1 MKNLI
6 TRSGLITVLALIMM
20 LHVPGDAAARQFETV
35 RVQIVG
41 LQGVLNAPFIND
53 LENNYNAG
61 QYLVNITYEGSDVER
76 AFTFDLELTLNGQ
89 RILNISSDP
98 FMVQPGFNSYFDFFD
113 NVSFDVDYDDIVD
126 SLPRRVR
133 DQIIQSGTLPEGNY
147 QLRIDPRPVQ
157 MQPAVSVNAIPAV
170 FVVRFPQP
178 PVLITPPNDANLPM
192 SVPLFSWSP
201 VVVPGDVTVE
211 YEFVMVE
218 LFEGQNPGDALLS
231 NRIHHREFL
240 IQNTTFPY
248 TPDLNP
254 LEEGATYAWQVT
266 ASDAN
271 GIYPFARDG
280 ESEIYTFSYRRG
292 DDSDGSLPDLEKI
305 TLIPMFAELSDLA
318 KLVVDESQTSYT
330 FNGRAEVEFTLDDGR
345 EATVEAI
352 VQNLTILKTNM
363 NNPVVTGGRVTVA
376 AEATQSL
383 FGNQIPDFINF
394 ESVEW
399 ELGAGFTTSASI
411 VLPFGGTSSA
421 EGRLQLSRSG
431 IGGFVQ
437 VSGSPLVAF
446 EEELVEAQLNSIR
459 VDFPQAQ
466 MSATG
471 DVRFLGRDSGCQLT
485 NFETLDSAV
494 SASFMCPERFQ
505 LPLIEGS
512 ALISAEVQQVSGSVL
527 LDVEDGSMDYDLSL
541 NSTMGL
547 LTLDGSYCGSG
558 LNINLNSEE
567 GLSLQLTSPSCNV
580 ATPKIDLGF
589 ARLQFSNTSIT
600 HLEYRPDTEDWDF
613 EFMLDAR
620 LDVPAFGSWRSAKIR
635 ELTVN
640 RDGIRFEAL
649 DFGQG
654 INPLPE
660 FDLEMLRVSLDHF
673 ELEEFTFPLF
683 NWDGQGPGPWAL
695 AFEGSASLREIQNL
709 PYCLLGTTLSVTNG
723 RAESTMIRADLGL
736 DDFEGCEWQPGPFVT
751 INLDAMSGSAGVR
764 FMQDDGIE
772 PFGALQIDG
781 GISFDGPFSCDSSNA
796 ISFSGDDLLLSD
808 GINGV
813 LDNIVPD
820 CEVELGPF
828 TAQMNTSTL
837 TFIKDPGIPQ
847 QAILNAAAT
856 LTLPDG
862 GTASGS
868 FSADLIAGTFSN
880 LNFEIEGPFDWNI
893 PNDTDPVLTFRL
905 DAAQLSSEGFRV
917 NGRQGFLLGD
927 EVRQVTF
934 DNLLLDFET
943 WRIREGQIIF
953 DETFAFEVGIDTD
966 LSGLAFAAI
975 PPDQPLLLETGL
987 KMQLGATVIADSAG
1001 LRTSGIAGA
1010 SLSFDGTQ
1018 FDEVLT
1024 VEFSDDF
1031 AVGLYPVRVSSGD
1044 AQFYYE
1050 GSRIAW
1056 VDEGG
1061 FHPDWGF
1068 FADHLIPE
1076 RLPLPHE
1083 DIAYIQLRDE
1093 DNYFVNVSQNDE
1105 GHIVLTSLPGT
1116 PLQLVMPYLDAAN
1129 PPVLTE
1135 VSFEDFTLSLNPSS
1149 PEVVSGSIV
1158 AEVPEGLSFP
1168 GLQNRN
1174 IPLTLKTVRFGLEQT
1189 SSGPV
1194 TALFLAGNLNLFD
1207 QILEGTQEVSFY
1219 LQGDGFVRANIQ
1231 ATGMNA
1237 SLALF
1242 DDRVKL
1248 GVDEISGMFAM
1259 PTNSSTPEYNFSVTG
1274 DVEVLTDEGYRA
1286 GAGLTLTTATGGYFN
1301 VSAFESYVI
1310 DESPR
1315 IGVGDFGLEF
1325 DGIANI
1331 PEFSY
1336 DPSTGLTFAIA
1347 IDAGLRIPLDAGD
1360 EIYFPLRGIEIRN
1373 TGIRFPTQ
1381 NINEAEIPGLNLPS
1395 FTLADFGFTPLA
1407 LNIPD
1412 GFTFSW
1418 QDGAAFNIGAI
1429 NMDFRLKL
1437 PDFLENSSLN
1447 PPDGLLFTGV
1457 GYQNG
1462 MLTGELDIFYPN
1474 GGALVP
1480 LGSGADAPQLV
1491 VEEISGALSI
1501 VEGNSFTQVVE
1512 VFMAGRLDQLP
1523 LFSGE
1528 NSADCPDGPG
1538 FTLALVGGNALE
1550 GTISGVQPCGSLP
1563 LGPVSLQVTEAD
1575 LYVFAGPES
1584 QMAELDGAVTAEL
1597 PGPQEGSTVSVTGA
1611 LSLNLLTGEISDGSI
1626 AINEPFE
1633 LPMPWN
1639 RDDPLF
1645 NLSISQALLDADGLT
1660 LSGTGSLLHDELD
1673 AELNFYELQIALSE
1687 FEILGGSAEL
1697 TGGLTVDIGLN
1708 PLSLSL
1714 MSPGSP
1720 LPDTNL
1726 LRINTQASVSIG
1738 ANGLSFDGAADAL
1751 LQYEGES
1758 YSNLRVVVEDNFAM
1772 SITGF
1777 AVTAGRALFY
1787 WDQDGVPAQEPIA
1800 ILDVNGFTLGSGL
1813 IALLPDR
1820 IPLPSEDIAYLDI
1833 KDEDGNP
1840 LITVD
1845 ELDSGYQ
1852 LSTTPGASLPLVI
1865 PALTASDGDTLS
1877 VMVSFSITTDN
1888 TWNVT
1893 GGSLSLETEQ
1903 NLEDRLNLPVRLSM
1917 LEIDTADGVR
1927 LTAGL
1932 VFDLPAVF
1940 EDSEA
1945 MLMATLSASGI
1956 EAATF
1961 TAGDHRTEYDP
1972 DDVPEPLYTFSHSG
1986 SVDDADEEDSFSA
1999 SLLGIEAAFGQSNSV
2014 AFSATLFSSL
2024 VMEPGDAPV
2033 FFMASWGTEGWDI
2046 NADPG
2051 SLLQDMRFGS
2061 TSISLD
2067 EHDPIRVRYDEEEF
2081 ILTLNGSVSFEE
2093 VLEEPVLVTIQDL
2106 EVGVKNIGPNPQL
2119 HLALGGAT
2127 GELGDQ
2133 SFELFEGALSI
2144 TMTGPQIVLAG
2155 RQITISSDGTMGFLD
2170 QEFGF
2175 EGLSLSTE
2183 GGFSISQISAEDVP
2197 IIPEYVMLKS
2207 VALQVEDGLRLITE
2221 LSFNLPEPI
2230 SDYLDDTGVLLE
2242 IYRDT
2247 EGNIDTSSSGLVLTP
2262 SDDKGTFELGDFG
2275 RISLTQ
2281 VRVALDPFNPVQP
2294 GLFANAV
2301 VQLKNEQGNYEDTV
2315 NFGSDIVSEPGIGI
2329 QRNAAGGADIFY
2341 NVTGNIEFERDFS
2354 FFRVA
2359 IDANMAASDTEAFE
2373 IRLAGRANINLEKVE
2388 ADLGY
2393 KGIVIGPDGVRDW
2406 GNIDRTGGTVDIA
2419 EIITLT
2425 VGEFMHHRNES
2436 GFDMTVTNT
2445 DAKDPEE
2452 LEANPTRTISD
2463 VTEVFCFGSCDID
2476 GNQGQ
2481 GLPAVSVS
2489 ISGAETNNESGF
2501 SGGVDTIFFYRTLSG
2516 DRSITIENLNASIDT
2531 FFSMQAHFNYVQEG
2545 GNVLIRAAAAGSFT
2559 AGGQSVSAAVA
2570 GMFSNL
2576 NNELR
2581 FGLFVAAQADTGIPI
2596 IPGVLNL
2603 TGAGGGFFYRP
2614 NTSDLEMVYGG
2625 IEAMGHQLVNQEAAT
2640 PQGRADFAIMLY
2652 AGVGFGPPGAYVL
2665 EGTTFLQITNQAFYI
2680 DSRAHILEMDSE
2692 KFDTIANMDARAT
2705 LYASVNRGTDGSVSA
2720 INIGINVNV
2729 EVPAVLTGN
2738 GNIEYF
2744 YVNQGDD
2751 QSVWG
2756 IIGDAEFTAYS
2767 ILTGYGELLIGPP
2780 GFMVV
2785 VGLGIDV
2792 PVPVIQVN
2800 GNIEANIWMMTSDSY
2815 SMPFGAYAE
2824 FEASACLA
2832 IFCATATAK
2841 GAFVTR
2847 NPSGYELFAA
2857 VEACAGSGD
2866 NRCLAAWAVVY
2877 NGNFT
2882 AGLGST
2888 GNNDLIAQA
2897 RDQKQQFEDEINN
2910 LTAALTAAM
2919 EEIELTP
2926 IDELIPSVDSYRR
2939 AGFNLYSMSYDERAN
2954 WVDMIQNLET
2964 NRFSG
2969 GTAYSLPP
2977 ALNNLLNQVVRTN
2990 PGFISPLWSVANARG
3005 QLNKFYEVDVQSF
3018 NAIRDQISSDLG
3030 VAIELLEDAEL
3041 QFGQMVEQFLQ
3052 SPVGLIQRV
3061 VPSENATSSVSFEID
3076 DAIAADQADT
3086 ATNLRDDLSQLDSDF
3101 RESISSV
3108 AANLEAMNDLLQ
3120 FGSTEY
3126 PQSLTSI
3133 MGTYETLISNF
3144 ERYYASHSHYRW
3156 TNLVWAS
3163 DLLDDVNSRS
3173 GAINA
3178 AISVLNDGYATAM
3191 GNPGN
3196 NSVNLRNEA
3205 KRLAQRTLAVHLMEE
3220 NVTNLSS
3227 MPSISGPNYE
3237 FAQELFDQ
3245 LSVITGVPATQRAQV
3260 INELNTGFWFDMHRL
3275 GLERYAQNQLTNLLE
3290 SVVLS
3295 VEADRENMFAPAR
3308 GLTEVLERFYGIQA
3322 NMTSLLWNLTD
3333 NYVEWRQAA
3342 EGDEGA
3348 SAFPDAPALQ
3358 EFENQLQQLSN
3369 QLMPPVITSV
3379 VVNPERGHNHYFNQT
3394 HIQWTATH
3402 PVEVVE
3408 NAATYNYSQ
3417 GSVGSGNTN
3426 IEVGIDEYISIGNHS
3441 SLRLFPGRII
3451 LNDRNVNVGIRVR
3464 GPAGNTAFRR
3474 ASFKVDVGPGGETTP
3489 GGTEV
3494 LPDVTSPPDM
3504 PHLILSETFNF
3515 SEEGG
3520 QRTYW
3525 TNQGGPLPIVINGYD
3540 AEVGIAT
3547 YEYAIGTTPGATDVS
3562 DWRELQG
3569 EREFIAAIP
3578 AQQIRGTTVFLNL
3591 DEDVSYYF
3599 SVRVTNTMGQVSPVR
3614 EHPDPLQLDQSEPGL
3629 PQVQHIGQHTIHPP
3643 SPWPVSVPAVTSVPP
3658 LEQNQGHLSN
3668 PIRAVYG
3675 KPTLR
3680 FNNLTADDF
3689 VSGING
3695 YEYLLS
3701 RSETVP
3707 NNRFAS
3713 GEAVFHDA
3721 QQTELEIT
3729 GGADD
3734 PVFESFRREVWLHV
3748 RAVDRAGNRGEV
3760 ATYGP
3765 FTSIDHTLPV
3775 AGRLPARLE
3784 PNRIRLYMTHVPY
3797 DPESDITGVQ
3807 YSIVY
3812 YDGGQHVTLRA
3823 FPSAGE
3829 IDFPWSLQQTT
3840 TLLQGGSNAP
3850 NRYFDIPRS
3859 GLPIGENLYVQYR
3872 SVNTKGLTSAIHE
3885 TGPINLDT
3893 TIPLMPEVLVSFNTQ
3908 TRRFTITLNNVEDP
3922 ESGIL
3927 TVHYSVAGF
3936 PSNPWNQHISSTP
3949 MHTHQQGVRHGSFNL
3964 EAVSQPLSGDIDPVG
3979 LRVRIVIRNGADLT
3993 RVITRT
3999 VNDSHL
4005 FTPLTPP
4012 GQIIPDLNLPN
4023 LNPIPQW

>member
-1 MKNLI
+1 MIHFLTKSGFIAALAI
-6 TRSGLITVLALIMM
+6 TIM
-20 LHVPGDAAARQFETV
+20 LHLPGDASARQFETV
-35 RVQIVG
+35 SVQIVG
-41 LQGVLNAPFIND
+41 LQGVLNAPFVND
-53 LENNYNAG
+53 IENNYNTG
-61 QYLVNITYEGSDVER
+61 QYLVNITYEGSDIER
-76 AFTFDLELTLNGQ
+76 EFIFDLELTLNGQ

-98 FMVQPGFNSYFDFFD
+98 YMIQPGFSSYFDFFD
-113 NVSFDVDYDDIVD
+113 NVSFDIDFDDIVE

-133 DQIIQSGTLPEGNY
+133 DQLIQSGALPEGNY
-147 QLRIDPRPVQ
+147 QLRIAPRPVQ

-178 PVLITPPNDANLPM
+178 PVLITPPNNVDLPM
-192 SVPLFSWSP
+192 SIPLFSWSP

-231 NRIHHREFL
+231 NRTHHREIL

-254 LEEGATYAWQVT
+254 LEEGKTYAWQVT
-266 ASDAN
+266 ASDVN
-271 GIYPFARDG
+271 GVYPFAQDG

-305 TLIPMFAELSDLA
+305 TLIPMFAELSDL
-318 KLVVDESQTSYT
+318 KGLEVDESPTFYT
-330 FNGRAEVEFTLDDGR
+330 FNGRAVVGFTLDDGR

-352 VQNLTILKTNM
+352 VQNLTILKSNM

-383 FGNQIPDFINF
+383 FANQLPDFINF

-399 ELGAGFTTSASI
+399 ELGSGFTASASL
-411 VLPFGGTSSA
+411 VLPFGGISSA
-421 EGRLQLSRSG
+421 EGRLQISRSG

-446 EEELVEAQLNSIR
+446 QEELVEAYLNSIR

-466 MSATG
+466 MNATG
-471 DVRFLGRDSGCQLT
+471 DIRFLGRESGCQLT
-485 NFETLDSAV
+485 NFETIDTAV
-494 SASFMCPERFQ
+494 TASFLCPDRFQ
-505 LPLIEGS
+505 LPLLEGS

-541 NSTMGL
+541 NSTIGL

-558 LNINLNSEE
+558 VNINLDSEE
-567 GLSLQLTSPSCNV
+567 GMSLQLTSPSCNV
-580 ATPKIDLGF
+580 ANPKIDLGF
-589 ARLQFSNTSIT
+589 ARLAFSNTSIT
-600 HLEYRPDTEDWDF
+600 QLEYRPDSGDWDF
-613 EFMLDAR
+613 ELMLDAR
-620 LDVPAFGSWRSAKIR
+620 LDVPAFGSWQSAIIR

-640 RDGIRFEAL
+640 RDGIRFAAL
-649 DFGQG
+649 DFGDG
-654 INPLPE
+654 VNPLPE
-660 FDLEMLRVSLDHF
+660 FDLEMLRVSLDRF
-673 ELEEFTFPLF
+673 EIEEFTFPLF
-683 NWDGQGPGPWAL
+683 NWDGDGPGPWAL
-695 AFEGSASLREIQNL
+695 AFEGRASIREIQNL
-709 PYCLLGTTLSVTNG
+709 PYCLLGTTLAVTNG
-723 RAESTMIRADLGL
+723 RAETNMVRADLGL

-751 INLDAMSGSAGVR
+751 INLDGMAGSAGVR
-764 FMQDDGIE
+764 FLPDDGIE

-781 GISFDGPFSCDSSNA
+781 GISFDGPFSCDSNNA
-796 ISFSGDDLLLSD
+796 ITFSGEDLLLSD

-813 LDNIVPD
+813 LDEIVPN

-828 TAQMNTSTL
+828 TAQMNTSKI
-837 TFIKDPGIPQ
+837 TFIKDPGAPQ
-847 QAILNAAAT
+847 QAVLEAAAN
-856 LTLPDG
+856 LGLPDG

-868 FSADLIAGTFSN
+868 FSADLIAGTFSDIS
-880 LNFEIEGPFDWNI
+880 FEIEGPFDWNI

-905 DAAQLSSEGFRV
+905 DAAHLSSEGFRV
-917 NGRQGFLLGD
+917 NGRQGFRLGD
-927 EVRQVTF
+927 EMRQVTF

-953 DETFAFEVGIDTD
+953 DETFAFEIGIGTD

-987 KMQLGATVIADSAG
+987 KMQLGATVIADSSG

-1024 VEFSDDF
+1024 VEFSEDF
-1031 AVGLYPVRVSSGD
+1031 AIGLYPVRVSSGE
-1044 AQFYYE
+1044 AQFFYE

-1076 RLPLPHE
+1076 RLPLPSE

-1093 DNYFVNVSQNDE
+1093 DNYFVNVSQNDD
-1105 GHIVLTSLPGT
+1105 GHIVLTSLAGT
-1116 PLQLVMPYLDAAN
+1116 PLQLVVPYLDAAN

-1135 VSFEDFTLSLNPSS
+1135 VSFENFTLSLNPSN

-1158 AEVPEGLSFP
+1158 AEIPEGLSFP

-1174 IPLTLKTVRFGLEQT
+1174 IPLSLKTVRFGLEQT
-1189 SSGPV
+1189 PSGAV

-1219 LQGDGFVRANIQ
+1219 LQGDGFVRANVQ

-1237 SLALF
+1237 NLALF
-1242 DDRVKL
+1242 NDRVKL

-1259 PTNSSTPEYNFSVTG
+1259 PVNSTSPDYNFSVTG
-1274 DVEVLTDEGYRA
+1274 DVEVLTDQGYRA
-1286 GAGLTLTTATGGYFN
+1286 GAGLTLTTATGGYFGI
-1301 VSAFESYVI
+1301 SAFESYAI
-1310 DESPR
+1310 DESPL
-1315 IGVGDFGLEF
+1315 ISIGDFGLEF

-1336 DPSTGLTFAIA
+1336 DNTTGLTFAIA

-1373 TGIRFPTQ
+1373 NGIRFPTQ
-1381 NINEAEIPGLNLPS
+1381 NINEAEIPGLSLPS
-1395 FTLADFGFTPLA
+1395 FSLADFEFTPLA
-1407 LNIPD
+1407 LNIPE

-1418 QDGAAFNIGAI
+1418 EDGAAFNIGAI
-1429 NMDFRLKL
+1429 NMDFRLNL
-1437 PDFLENSSLN
+1437 PDFLSNTSLN

-1491 VEEISGALSI
+1491 VEEISGALRI
-1501 VEGNSFTQVVE
+1501 VEGNSFTQVAE

-1523 LFSGE
+1523 VFSGE

-1538 FTLALVGGNALE
+1538 FTLALTGGNALE

-1563 LGPVSLQVTEAD
+1563 LGPISLQVTEAD
-1575 LYVFAGPES
+1575 LYVFAGAES
-1584 QMAELDGAVTAEL
+1584 QVAELDGAVTAEL
-1597 PGPQEGSTVSVTGA
+1597 PGPQEGSTISVTGA
-1611 LSLNLLTGEISDGSI
+1611 LSLNLLTGEISGGSI

-1633 LPMPWN
+1633 LPVPWN

-1645 NLSISQALLDADGLT
+1645 NLSINQALLNEEGIT
-1660 LSGTGSLLHDELD
+1660 LSGSGSLLRDELD
-1673 AELNFYELQIALSE
+1673 AELNFNDLQIALSE

-1697 TGGLTVDIGLN
+1697 TGGLTLDIGLN

-1714 MSPGSP
+1714 MAPGSP

-1738 ANGLSFDGAADAL
+1738 ANGLGFDGAADAL

-1800 ILDVNGFTLGSGL
+1800 VLDVNGFTLGSGL

-1820 IPLPSEDIAYLDI
+1820 IPLPSEDIAYIDI
-1833 KDEDGNP
+1833 KDDDGNT

-1852 LSTTPGASLPLVI
+1852 LSTGGASLPLVI
-1865 PALTASDGDTLS
+1865 PALTASDGDTLV

-1893 GGSLSLETEQ
+1893 GGSLSLDTEQ
-1903 NLEDRLNLPVRLSM
+1903 RLEDRLNLPVRLAL
-1917 LEIDTADGVR
+1917 LEIDVTDGVS

-1932 VFDLPAVF
+1932 AFDLPAIF
-1940 EDSEA
+1940 EGSEA
-1945 MLMATLSASGI
+1945 MLMATLTKSGI
-1956 EAATF
+1956 KAATF
-1961 TAGDHRTEYDP
+1961 TAGDHRTEYNP
-1972 DDVPEPLYTFSHSG
+1972 NDVPEPLYTFSHTG
-1986 SVDDADEEDSFSA
+1986 NVDDAQAEDSFTA
-1999 SLLGIEAAFGQSNSV
+1999 SLLGIEAAFGESNSV

-2024 VMEPGDAPV
+2024 LMEAGDAPV
-2033 FFMASWGTEGWDI
+2033 FFMAAWGSEGWNI

-2061 TSISLD
+2061 TVISLD
-2067 EHDPIRVRYDEEEF
+2067 EHEPVRVQYDEDAF
-2081 ILTLNGSVSFEE
+2081 ILSLNGSVSFEE
-2093 VLEEPVLVTIQDL
+2093 VLKDPVLVTIKDL

-2119 HLALGGAT
+2119 HLALGEAT
-2127 GELGDQ
+2127 GELGEQ

-2144 TMTGPQIVLAG
+2144 TMTGPAIVLSG
-2155 RQITISSDGTMGFLD
+2155 RQITISSDGKMGFLD
-2170 QEFGF
+2170 QEIEFQ
-2175 EGLSLSTE
+2175 GLSLSTD
-2183 GGFSISQISAEDVP
+2183 GGFSINQISAEDVP
-2197 IIPEYVMLKS
+2197 IIPDYVMLKS
-2207 VALQVEDGLRLITE
+2207 VVLEVEDGLRLNTQ
-2221 LSFNLPEPI
+2221 LAFLLPEPL
-2230 SDYLDDTGVLLE
+2230 SDYVEDTGILLE
-2242 IYRDT
+2242 IYRDND
-2247 EGNIDTSSSGLVLTP
+2247 GNISTNSSGLVLTP
-2262 SDDKGTFELGDFG
+2262 SGDNGTFDLGDFG
-2275 RISLTQ
+2275 EISLTQ
-2281 VRVALDPFNPVQP
+2281 VRIALDPFNPTEP

-2301 VQLKNEQGNYEDTV
+2301 VRIPDEQGDGMKDV
-2315 NFGSDIVSEPGIGI
+2315 INFGRDIVAEPGIGI
-2329 QRNAAGGADIFY
+2329 ARNAAGGVDLFY
-2341 NVTGNIEFERDFS
+2341 NVTGSYAFERDFS

-2359 IDANMAASDTEAFE
+2359 IMADMAASDTQAFE
-2373 IRLAGRANINLEKVE
+2373 IQLAGRANINLERVE

-2393 KGIVIGPDGVRDW
+2393 TGIVIGTEGVRDW
-2406 GNIDRTGGTVDIA
+2406 GNIDRSGGTIDIA
-2419 EIITLT
+2419 DMFALT
-2425 VGEFMHHRNES
+2425 VGSFMHHRNEN
-2436 GFDMTVTNT
+2436 GFDMTVANT
-2445 DAKDPEE
+2445 DAKDPKE
-2452 LEANPTRTISD
+2452 LENEPTRTIPG
-2463 VTEVFCFGSCDID
+2463 VTEVFCFGTCNID
-2476 GNQGQ
+2476 GNQGSD
-2481 GLPAVSVS
+2481 LPAVSVS
-2489 ISGAETNNESGF
+2489 ISGAESNSDAGF
-2501 SGGVDTIFFYRTLSG
+2501 SGGVDKIFFYQTLSG
-2516 DRSITIENLNASIDT
+2516 NRSITIENLHASIDT
-2531 FFSMQAHFNYVQEG
+2531 FFSMQAHFNYVQED

-2559 AGGQSVSAAVA
+2559 AGGQSVSAVVA
-2570 GMFSNL
+2570 GLFSNL

-2581 FGLFVAAQADTGIPI
+2581 YGLFVAAQSDAGIPI

-2614 NTSDLEMVYGG
+2614 NTDDLAMVYGG
-2625 IEAMGHQLVNQEAAT
+2625 IAAMGHELVNEDAAT
-2640 PQGRADFAIMLY
+2640 IKGDTGFAVMLY
-2652 AGVGFGPPGAYVL
+2652 AGVGFGPPGAYIL
-2665 EGTTFLQITNQAFYI
+2665 EGTTFLQITNNAFYI
-2680 DSRAHILEMDSE
+2680 DSRAYILEMDSE
-2692 KFDTIANMDARAT
+2692 KFDTIANMDARAS
-2705 LYASVNRGTDGSVSA
+2705 LYASVNRANDGSVSA
-2720 INIGINVNV
+2720 INIGIDVNV
-2729 EVPAVLTGN
+2729 EVPAVLTGS
-2738 GNIEYF
+2738 GEIEYF
-2744 YVNQGDD
+2744 YVNQGDGNP
-2751 QSVWG
+2751 VWG
-2756 IIGDAEFTAYS
+2756 IIGNADFTAYS
-2767 ILTGYGELLIGPP
+2767 ILTGRGELLIGPP
-2780 GFMVV
+2780 GFLVV

-2800 GNIEANIWMMTSDSY
+2800 GDIEASIWLMTSGSY

-2866 NRCLAAWAVVY
+2866 NRCLAAWASVY
-2877 NGNFT
+2877 DGNFT
-2882 AGLGST
+2882 AGLGSS

-2910 LTAALTAAM
+2910 LVAAIDNAM
-2919 EEIELTP
+2919 NEVELTP
-2926 IDELIPSVDSYRR
+2926 IDELFPSEDSYRL
-2939 AGFNLYSMSYDERAN
+2939 AGFNLYSMSYDDRDN
-2954 WVDMIQNLET
+2954 WVNLIQGFESNHLT
-2964 NRFSG
+2964 G
-2969 GTAYSLPP
+2969 GNPYNLPP
-2977 ALNNLLNQVVRTN
+2977 ALNDLLNQVVRTN
-2990 PGFISPLWSVANARG
+2990 PGFINPMWSITSNRSA
-3005 QLNKFYEVDVQSF
+3005 LEKFYEVDVQDF
-3018 NAIRDQISSDLG
+3018 NAMRNQISSDLG

-3041 QFGQMVEQFLQ
+3041 QFEQMSQQFLQ
-3052 SPVGLIQRV
+3052 SPVGSIQRV
-3061 VPSENATSSVSFEID
+3061 RPSQNATSSVSFAVD
-3076 DAIAADQADT
+3076 DDVAADQASA
-3086 ATNLRDDLSQLDSDF
+3086 ATNLRSDLSQLESAF

-3108 AANLEAMNDLLQ
+3108 AANLEAMNDLLH
-3120 FGSTEY
+3120 FGTEY
-3126 PQSLTSI
+3126 PQSLNSL
-3133 MGTYETLISNF
+3133 MGSYSTLINNF

-3156 TNLVWAS
+3156 TNMEWAQALRN
-3163 DLLDDVNSRS
+3163 DINSRS
-3173 GAINA
+3173 GAISSAIA
-3178 AISVLNDGYATAM
+3178 ALNNGYATAM

-3196 NSVNLRNEA
+3196 ANVNLNNEA
-3205 KRLAQRTLAVHLMEE
+3205 MRIARRVQAVNLIED
-3220 NVTNLSS
+3220 NVTNLSN
-3227 MPSISGPNYE
+3227 MPAIANSSAGEIY
-3237 FAQELFDQ
+3237 DQ
-3245 LSVITGVPATQRAQV
+3245 LSVTTGVSATQRAQL
-3260 INELNTGFWFDMHRL
+3260 INGHNTGFWLDMHQL
-3275 GLERYAQNQLTNLLE
+3275 GLERYYQNQFTNLVE
-3290 SVVLS
+3290 NVVLS
-3295 VEADRENMFAPAR
+3295 VEADRENIFAPAR
-3308 GLTEVLERFYGIQA
+3308 QLTEVMERFYGIKS

-3342 EGDEGA
+3342 EGEGGA
-3348 SAFPDAPALQ
+3348 TAFTDAPPLQ
-3358 EFENQLQQLSN
+3358 EFEDQLQQLSN
-3369 QLMPPVITSV
+3369 QLMPPVITSM
-3379 VVNPERGHNHYFNQT
+3379 VVNPQRGHNHYFNQT

-3408 NAATYNYSQ
+3408 NAVTYNYTWQS
-3417 GSVGSGNTN
+3417 GSTN
-3426 IEVGIDEYISIGNHS
+3426 IEVGIDDYISIGNNS
-3441 SLRLFPGRII
+3441 SLRLYPGRIV

-3494 LPDVTSPPDM
+3494 LPDVTNPPDM
-3504 PHLILSETFNF
+3504 PHLILAETFNF
-3515 SEEGG
+3515 SEDSG

-3540 AEVGIAT
+3540 AEVGIAS
-3547 YEYAIGTTPGATDVS
+3547 YEYAIGTTSGGTDVS
-3562 DWRELQG
+3562 DWRVLQG
-3569 EREFIAAIP
+3569 ERQFLAGIP

-3591 DEDVSYYF
+3591 EEGVPYYF
-3599 SVRVTNTMGQVSPVR
+3599 SVRVTNTMGQVSPAR

-3629 PQVQHIGQHTIHPP
+3629 PELQHIGQHTIQPP
-3643 SPWPVSVPAVTSVPP
+3643 SQWPVGVPAVTAVPP
-3658 LEQNQGHLSN
+3658 LEQNQGHLAN

-3675 KPTLR
+3675 NPTLR
-3680 FNNLTADDF
+3680 FNNLQAEDSQ
-3689 VSGING
+3689 SGIAG

-3701 RSETVP
+3701 RDESVP
-3707 NNRFAS
+3707 GNRFAG
-3713 GEAVFHDA
+3713 GEAVFHEA
-3721 QQTELEIT
+3721 QQSTMEIT
-3729 GGADD
+3729 GGTDD
-3734 PVFESFRREVWLHV
+3734 PVFDNFTREVWLHI
-3748 RAVDRAGNRGEV
+3748 RAVDRAGNRGEI
-3760 ATYGP
+3760 ATFGP
-3765 FTSIDHTLPV
+3765 FTSVDHTLPV

-3784 PNRIRLYMTHVPY
+3784 PDNIRLYITHVPY
-3797 DPESDITGVQ
+3797 DPESDITGIQ
-3807 YSIVY
+3807 YSVIW
-3812 YDGGQHVTLRA
+3812 YDGGQPITVRA
-3823 FPSAGE
+3823 FPPAGE
-3829 IDFPWSLQQTT
+3829 VDFVWNLQQTT
-3840 TLLQGGSNAP
+3840 RLLQGGHNAP
-3850 NRYFDIPRS
+3850 NRYFDIPRA
-3859 GLPIGENLYVQYR
+3859 GLPVGENLYVQYR

-3893 TIPLMPEVLVSFNTQ
+3893 TIPLMPQVSVSFNTQ
-3908 TRRFTITLNNVEDP
+3908 TRRFTINADNIEDP

-3927 TVHYSVAGF
+3927 TVHYSVSGF
-3936 PSNPWNQHISSTP
+3936 PANPFNQHISSTP

-3964 EAVSQPLSGDIDPVG
+3964 QAESPALADDLDPVG
-3979 LRVRIVIRNGADLT
+3979 LRVRIVIKNGAGLT
-3993 RVITRT
+3993 RVITRAVT
-3999 VNDSHL
+3999 ESHL
-4005 FTPLTPP
+4005 FTPITFP
-4012 GQIIPDLNLPN
+4012 GQVIPDLNLG
-4023 LNPIPQW
+4023 IPW